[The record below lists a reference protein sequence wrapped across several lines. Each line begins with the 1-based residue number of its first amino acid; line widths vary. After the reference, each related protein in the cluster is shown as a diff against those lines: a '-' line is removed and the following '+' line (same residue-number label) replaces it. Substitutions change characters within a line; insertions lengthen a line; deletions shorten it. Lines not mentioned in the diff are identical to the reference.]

1 MPDTKEDKKKISAHV
16 SLAYVRCM
24 EDERLTQTEAINRAL
39 EYYFSDDRQKTEE
52 YKRQIQ
58 EDEKKILVLEARL
71 SEFETLKK
79 ELERAHQIIDDMRS
93 EHQTHV
99 LQVQTL
105 INQLEDKKQ
114 IEAPKK
120 KPFWKFW

>member
-1 MPDTKEDKKKISAHV
+1 MQDERKDKKKIAV
-16 SLAYVRCM
+16 YIPQTCVTQM
-24 EDERLTQTEAINRAL
+24 EDAGLTQTEAVNIAL
-39 EYYFSDDRQKTEE
+39 EYYFSEDRQKIEL
-52 YKRQIQ
+52 YKRQIL
-58 EDEKKILVLEARL
+58 EDEKKILVFEARI

-79 ELERAHQIIDDMRS
+79 ELERAHQMIENMRQ

-105 INQLEDKKQ
+105 INQREDRKQ

-120 KPFWKFW
+120 LWWKFW